1 MGTQRAT
8 KGLAIYLRDRVR
20 HGCRARDYRDVF
32 TACPGGRSSSPTP
45 YLNIEH
51 LGLSNVIPHIGALP
65 KCYERGWPSRTRR
78 KYIPIGSGAASLL
91 HTVREG
97 LPHSQIGRASCRER
111 E

>member
-45 YLNIEH
+45 YLNIER
-51 LGLSNVIPHIGALP
+51 LGLSNVTPRIGALP
-65 KCYERGWPSRTRR
+65 KCYVRGCPSRTRR
-78 KYIPIGSGAASLL
+78 KYIPTASCASAQL
-91 HTVREG
+91 HMVHEG
-97 LPHSQIGRASCRER
+97 MPHSPPCETGRFGK
-111 E
+111 

>member
-8 KGLAIYLRDRVR
+8 KGLAIYLQDRVR

-45 YLNIEH
+45 CLNIER
-51 LGLSNVIPHIGALP
+51 LAISNGTPRIGALT
-65 KCYERGWPSRTRR
+65 KWYERGWPSPTRR

-97 LPHSQIGRASCRER
+97 LPHSPPCETGRFGK
-111 E
+111 